1 MEGNTNEK
9 VHEREFDIPD
19 NSLIIM
25 VGVAGS
31 GKSSLAR
38 RLACNDEEMIVST
51 DTIREERVRKN

>member
-9 VHEREFDIPD
+9 VRERDFDIPD

-38 RLACNDEEMIVST
+38 RLACNDEKMIVST